1 MRGGEYQAIV
11 IGGGHAGCEAAHAC
25 ARLGLRTLLV
35 TMNLDAIARMSCN
48 PSIGGPAKGHLTR
61 EVDALGGLQGEITD
75 ATYTNLRMLNTGKS
89 PAVQALRAQSD
100 REAYSRAMQAVLMRV
115 PNLELAEGEAVRIN
129 AVAAEGGRMRVTG
142 VTLAIGRELSAPR
155 VILAAGTFLRGRLM
169 IGARVWDGG
178 RWDEAPSVALSH
190 SLEELGI
197 ALGRLKTGTS
207 PRLHRDSL
215 DYTALSAQ
223 LSEWRRDGF
232 SCYRESGIPSMLLPC
247 WQTRTDEATVAFI
260 AQNLEQSALYSGNIS
275 GAGPRY
281 CPSIEDKVR
290 RFPHNTTH
298 PVFLEP
304 DGASTPQ
311 VYVQGLTTRLP
322 EEVQQG
328 FLARTR
334 GLEKAVILRPGH
346 AVEYDYQNPLALNS
360 RLESKLVEGLYFAG
374 QVNGTTGYE
383 EAAAQ
388 GLVAGANAALT
399 MLGKDALP
407 LTRSNSYIGVML
419 DDLTT
424 AGTQEPYRMF
434 TASAEYRL
442 LLRSGNAALRLGDI
456 AFENKLLSIEKYGAL
471 NKLRRRISTLESAL
485 DVTRVRF
492 GNASMTLRELAK
504 QPEVDETAFAL
515 IAADATGC
523 GIHDALNRAALREVF
538 TGVKYEGYIKRQ
550 EEEVAR
556 LRKYEA
562 LRIPPELDYA
572 EMKGLSSEAR
582 EKLSRVRP
590 ATIAQASRIPGLR
603 PADVNALMLAV
614 RRDFAARERIS
625 ARIIGSE
632 GGV

>member
-1 MRGGEYQAIV
+1 MSSGEYQAIV

-25 ARLGLRTLLV
+25 ARLGFRTLLV
-35 TMNLDAIARMSCN
+35 TMKLDAIARMSCN

-75 ATYTNLRMLNTGKS
+75 ATYTNLRMLNTGKG

-100 REAYSRAMQAVLMRV
+100 REAYTRMMTAALARV
-115 PNLELAEGEAVRIN
+115 QNFELIEGETVRIS

-142 VTLAIGRELSAPR
+142 VALADGREYMAQR

-169 IGARVWDGG
+169 IGARAWDGG
-178 RWDEAPSVALSH
+178 RWGEAPSIALSE

-197 ALGRLKTGTS
+197 TLGRLKTGTS

-232 SCYRESGIPSMLLPC
+232 SCYRESDMPPLLLPC
-247 WQTRTDEATVAFI
+247 WQTRTDADTVGYI
-260 AQNLEQSALYSGNIS
+260 AQNLSQSALYSGNIS

-290 RFPHNTTH
+290 RFPDNIKH

-304 DGASTPQ
+304 DGVGTPQ
-311 VYVQGLTTRLP
+311 VYVQGLTTSLP
-322 EEVQQG
+322 EDVQQG
-328 FLARTR
+328 FLARTQ

-346 AVEYDYQNPLALNS
+346 AVEYDFQNPLALTPQ
-360 RLESKLVEGLYFAG
+360 LESKRVEGLYFAG

-399 MLGKDALP
+399 LLGKDTLP
-407 LTRSNSYIGVML
+407 LSRSNSYIGVML

-424 AGTQEPYRMF
+424 MGTQEPYRMF
-434 TASAEYRL
+434 TASCEYRL

-456 AFENKLLSIEKYGAL
+456 AHDNGLLPSDKYSALVELRARIAKLEGAL
-471 NKLRRRISTLESAL
+471 DS
-485 DVTRVRF
+485 VRLKHR
-492 GNASMTLRELAK
+492 GASMTLRELAK
-504 QPEVDETAFAL
+504 QPEVDETAFAP
-515 IAADATGC
+515 IAADAIGW
-523 GIHDALNRAALREVF
+523 GLQDALNRAALREVY
-538 TGVKYEGYIKRQ
+538 TEAKYEGYIKRM
-550 EEEVAR
+550 EEEIAR
-556 LRKYEA
+556 LHKYEV
-562 LRIPPELDYA
+562 LRIPPELDYCA
-572 EMKGLSSEAR
+572 IKGVSSEAK
-582 EKLSRVRP
+582 EKLARVRP
-590 ATIAQASRIPGLR
+590 ATIAQASRISGLR
-603 PADVNALMLAV
+603 PTDVNALMVTL
-614 RRDFAARERIS
+614 RHMR
-625 ARIIGSE
+625 
-632 GGV
+632 GGQGGNLLESPRTEEE